1 MDSARLVVVSPV
13 HNEAGHIER
22 VARSLARQSLRPA
35 TWIVVDDGSD
45 DTTSELLER
54 LQPELDFLTVLR
66 LPAAEETRDPRA
78 AAAVARAFNA
88 GLALVELSEF
98 DFVAK
103 LDADVE
109 LPSDYFE
116 AILGRM
122 RIDPSL
128 GIACGNLVEPAG
140 TDWTRISIPRHH
152 VDGAFKLYTRRCLLD
167 IGGIR
172 ECLGWDTIDETYARM
187 NGYRTR
193 SFSDLVARH
202 HSPSAASRGRLRGRE
217 QQGAVAWIAHY
228 GLGWVAVRSLKVAAQ
243 RRPRIISGFAFFYGY
258 GWAGARRVSRVDDPE
273 FRRYVRGELRSRLLA
288 SLGPHPA

>member
-1 MDSARLVVVSPV
+1 MPRTAPASNGVEPPLAGRLFEGFPLGLLILDRSGAV
-13 HNEAGHIER
+13 E
-22 VARSLARQSLRPA
+22 VANRAA
-35 TWIVVDDGSD
+35 E
-45 DTTSELLER
+45 ELLER

-66 LPAAEETRDPRA
+66 LPAADETRDPRA

-140 TDWTRISIPRHH
+140 TDRRGSASRGITSTARSSSTRAAACWT
-152 VDGAFKLYTRRCLLD
+152 
-167 IGGIR
+167 
-172 ECLGWDTIDETYARM
+172 
-187 NGYRTR
+187 
-193 SFSDLVARH
+193 
-202 HSPSAASRGRLRGRE
+202 SAASASASAGTP
-217 QQGAVAWIAHY
+217 
-228 GLGWVAVRSLKVAAQ
+228 ST
-243 RRPRIISGFAFFYGY
+243 RPTRA
-258 GWAGARRVSRVDDPE
+258 
-273 FRRYVRGELRSRLLA
+273 
-288 SLGPHPA
+288 